1 MKIIYAFAVLF
12 LMAVTTLAQSKKLT
26 YGPYVETLINQG
38 KLPAASKVGIGAGV
52 GAKVQLLT
60 GWSFTASAGYVCFKG
75 NATQKDLPGADY
87 QVIPVRL
94 GVEYKLPVPA
104 MYVKIE
110 GGAATTI
117 GHYSGQGTKAIVT
130 PGLGVHLKSL
140 DVEVKYETWVKE
152 DANGA
157 IGVKA
162 ALSF

>member
-1 MKIIYAFAVLF
+1 MKIFYAIAVVF
-12 LMAVTTLAQSKKLT
+12 FITVSSFGQSKKLT

-38 KLPAASKVGIGAGV
+38 KLPAASRVGTGAGAGLNV
-52 GAKVQLLT
+52 KLLT

-75 NATQKDLPGADY
+75 NTSRKDVSGADY

-94 GVEYKLPVPA
+94 GLEYKLPVPA
-104 MYVKIE
+104 VYVKIE
-110 GGAATTI
+110 GGTATTI

-140 DVEVKYETWVKE
+140 DVEAKYETWVKE
-152 DANGA
+152 NANSS

-162 ALSF
+162 ALAF

>member
-1 MKIIYAFAVLF
+1 MKIIYLFAVLF
-12 LMAVTTLAQSKKLT
+12 IISVSALAQTRKLT

-38 KLPAASKVGIGAGV
+38 RLPAASKVGAGAGMEM
-52 GAKVQLLT
+52 KVKILT

-75 NATQKDLPGADY
+75 NTTPKNSSGADY
-87 QVIPVRL
+87 QAIPVRL

-104 MYVKIE
+104 VYVKVE
-110 GGAATTI
+110 GGTATII
-117 GHYSGQGTKAIVT
+117 GHYSGQGTRAIVT

-140 DVEVKYETWVKE
+140 DVEAKYETWIQ
-152 DANGA
+152 DNANST